1 MSSAGM
7 KKDQEGGFAYLDWDF
22 YLTSYSC
29 LSVVELDGS
38 QVRRFEVTFRWE
50 VAERHQRPLIHHKQ
64 SKQIDTN
71 DKNETSLVGNFLD
84 RRQ

>member
-1 MSSAGM
+1 M

-38 QVRRFEVTFRWE
+38 QVRRFEVTFR
-50 VAERHQRPLIHHKQ
+50 
-64 SKQIDTN
+64 
-71 DKNETSLVGNFLD
+71 
-84 RRQ
+84 